1 MYREIL
7 HTLNSNT
14 YMYMPTV
21 FPTGFWYRRPTNTFS
36 RTLSLLSPIPLLPPV
51 LNGSP
56 LPPPPPV
63 PERVAYLLF
72 LSKVIFCVERPI
84 LSLMVSLRL
93 DILAEEDTDT
103 SKGRPMVGRTR
114 MLIDRLRS
122 LFPL

>member
-1 MYREIL
+1 MKFFTPSIV
-7 HTLNSNT
+7 T
-14 YMYMPTV
+14 PTCTCQLSFLLASGV
-21 FPTGFWYRRPTNTFS
+21 VRQTRSHEHSLF
-36 RTLSLLSPIPLLPPV
+36 SLLSLSSRQYPTALPF
-51 LNGSP
+51 LSH
-56 LPPPPPV
+56 PPV
-63 PERVAYLLF
+63 PERVAHLLF

-103 SKGRPMVGRTR
+103 SKGRPIVGRTR